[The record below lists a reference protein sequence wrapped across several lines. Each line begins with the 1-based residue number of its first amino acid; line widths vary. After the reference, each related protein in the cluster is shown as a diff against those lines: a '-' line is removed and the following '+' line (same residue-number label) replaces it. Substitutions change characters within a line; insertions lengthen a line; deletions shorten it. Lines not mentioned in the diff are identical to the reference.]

1 MVEKAASR
9 PWSQEEDDL
18 LRKAVGVHGA
28 QDNWKAVASEIP
40 GRTNKACRKRW
51 LHSLSPSIKK
61 TPWTQDED
69 DLLLRLFSLQGPK
82 WSLIARQ
89 IPGRTDD
96 ACSKR
101 YNEAL
106 NPDLKKDEWTPE
118 EEQLLVQVHAEIGD
132 NKWKEVGARLNRSGL
147 ACRNRWKQLE
157 RKGRI
162 SQLISPGGTNR
173 DVNDRPMCQPE
184 PYYPYYPP
192 ESYPLFSEG
201 PTTSFREPTPEPTP
215 AVPHAASFQ
224 FSSSSLSAALSE
236 PSGASQPSPSSSY
249 LEPPADS
256 SCGSSPTAQHSPML
270 SPSYQASPAEMM
282 NHTMLLDNFST
293 QTPFL
298 IFNGL
303 PSLCI
308 EGEPF
313 ISHEPGLFTEA
324 LDPSGVFSLPQ
335 DGIGIELAKLPQGSR
350 LDEAPLYD
358 RQAGSPFSDISPEMI
373 AGEMSSAS
381 CSPAERLSQLSPTSS
396 PGSGAPVDLPPNE
409 STPSNSLLFAETPL
423 VPASGSEGAGR
434 PGRKSKST
442 ASAGTTA
449 LSSNVQRLSTV
460 MPLSSDRSIKPYA
473 CGHQECWPAT
483 EETSKACFATS
494 RELWEHSR
502 AAHVDDFQDDRPFR
516 CALPGCGKSWKSL
529 NGIQYHLQVSTAH
542 FQQALSSTFSAGTSE
557 SPQLDTDSA
566 LPRDGPD
573 TGKRFVC
580 DHPQCYK
587 TYKNASGLRYHKKN
601 GHPRKLPMQLTNM
614 PPSLAR
620 DLPLRVRKMRKKDG
634 LQQVSS

>member
-460 MPLSSDRSIKPYA
+460 MPLSSDRTHADTKNV
-473 CGHQECWPAT
+473 GLQL
-483 EETSKACFATS
+483 KKQVK
-494 RELWEHSR
+494 L
-502 AAHVDDFQDDRPFR
+502 
-516 CALPGCGKSWKSL
+516 ALPRQESYGNIAELRMSMIFRMTDPSAVLYLAASL

>member
-460 MPLSSDRSIKPYA
+460 MPLSSDRTHADTKNV
-473 CGHQECWPAT
+473 GLQL
-483 EETSKACFATS
+483 KKQVK
-494 RELWEHSR
+494 L
-502 AAHVDDFQDDRPFR
+502 
-516 CALPGCGKSWKSL
+516 ALPRQESYGNIAELRMSMIFRMTDPSAVLYLAAVNLGRQSL

-601 GHPRKLPMQLTNM
+601 KRLFGAGTPKKITN
-614 PPSLAR
+614 ATN
-620 DLPLRVRKMRKKDG
+620 
-634 LQQVSS
+634 